1 MDIKKIINTSSLT
14 EKSKL
19 QIITIY
25 DKITK
30 AFLKYEKEELGEI
43 IKEENLLAQVESFIQ
58 SIADNTLGKFLV
70 SELFPKKIQNTEEI
84 TSLSIRI
91 SRYEGWLN
99 LYKFESEE
107 NYDDIGDVTVD
118 CLEQIG
124 CSEALNEAGENGNYL
139 IEDLL
144 DDIDKLLEICLK
156 EYLSLEKLIG
166 WEIKQPIPIY
176 YSSNYEEQ
184 WDDAHE
190 GVLITTLQ

>member
-14 EKSKL
+14 ENSKL

-30 AFLKYEKEELGEI
+30 AFLKYENEELGEI
-43 IKEENLLAQVESFIQ
+43 IKEEKLLAEVESFIQ
-58 SIADNTLGKFLV
+58 SIADNTLGKLLV
-70 SELFPKKIQNTEEI
+70 SELFPKKIQDTEKI
-84 TSLSIRI
+84 ISFSIRI
-91 SRYEGWLN
+91 SRYEGWLA
-99 LYKFESEE
+99 LYKFESEK
-107 NYDDIGDVTVD
+107 NYDDVADITVD
-118 CLEQIG
+118 CLAQIG
-124 CSEALNEAGENGNYL
+124 CSEALNEAGENGHYL

-144 DDIDKLLEICLK
+144 DDIDKLLRICLK

-176 YSSNYEEQ
+176 YSSNYEEE

-190 GVLITTLQ
+190 GILLTTLK